1 VKVDESVESEKD
13 SIQTDTLD
21 AYMQKLDSLNN
32 SGELRHV
39 NVYKLGNIKSVEFSV
54 ISIESK
60 SDTIEYINLRKD
72 CGGDYYFDWE
82 NASLLADEVK
92 YFVSA
97 IDTISANLDRTVQ
110 NEERYV
116 YITKD
121 DIRLFSSNE
130 TPGGG
135 RWSTSLSVDYRK
147 SNSYIIIGKDDLY
160 SLRSM
165 LLTGEQKI
173 SELRKR

>member
-1 VKVDESVESEKD
+1 
-13 SIQTDTLD
+13 
-21 AYMQKLDSLNN
+21 
-32 SGELRHV
+32 
-39 NVYKLGNIKSVEFSV
+39 
-54 ISIESK
+54 
-60 SDTIEYINLRKD
+60 LRKD